1 MTAHADIRTRA
12 DAGRVFTI
20 SSEFKA
26 FIARLHFYAG
36 LFVGPFILVRRS
48 GYRFAFNAT
57 ADRFGAS
64 KARPLSV
71 TNCAPKRNTAPC

>member
-12 DAGRVFTI
+12 DTGRAFAL

-36 LFVGPFILVRRS
+36 LFVGPFILIAALTGTLYVLTPQIAMSVFPVIRVECR
-48 GYRFAFNAT
+48 T
-57 ADRFGAS
+57 AL
-64 KARPLSV
+64 RP
-71 TNCAPKRNTAPC
+71 R